1 MWKAEFMSARIASSW
16 VQLPYRNAAS
26 TLCGLM
32 HGVMGLVSRVTLFQ
46 LAWLLFIGLRLPA
59 LGKADVVL
67 LRTASDD
74 PANEHAIRAVS
85 TFYGLSIDA
94 INVDSRS
101 GQSAVLSELK
111 EPGVLAA
118 LISGNALGKLDFNQI
133 YPALRRQNGSYIP
146 ILVFGIEA
154 GTANNPLRLW
164 SGGTIRDC
172 ASFEADYKATTLN
185 VQKLGTLT
193 GTLAGSKLPAVA
205 SPDCRL
211 RFDNVPT
218 LETVLS
224 TDGDDDSHN
233 PVVLLRVQSAA
244 KEAFFAPQMHLVDH
258 TGNVRQ
264 DAMSK
269 AFSSHAEYILFLSY
283 AAGSRAWHP
292 DGRYANLTID
302 DPWLTQPYGN
312 LDYSALLAEMD
323 RHNFHTTIAFIP
335 WNFDRSEPQ
344 VVSLFLTH
352 PERFSICMHG
362 NNHAHQEFGAYERNP
377 LNRQIADIKQGIARM
392 ERFRSLTGIPYDRFM
407 VFPHAVA
414 PGKTFALLT
423 LYGFSGTANSSNVP
437 MNTDPPSDLGF
448 VFRPSTSVYGGL
460 LSLYRHPAVSDLS
473 RTRLAIESFLGNPLL
488 FYSHENL
495 FEGGAGAFN
504 RLADFVNELQSDVRW
519 TSLGEIARHS
529 HLIRSRLDGNFD
541 VLMFSNEM
549 DLVNPGQGE
558 REFFLTKAAQSSEV
572 ESVTVDGSPATFRLA
587 GNVYS
592 MSLSI
597 PAHQVCKVRF
607 TYKNDLDLERE
618 DVRKSSLY
626 SYSLRIASDFRDL
639 YLSRSKFGSALIRAY
654 YLRQWDKVELYLE
667 GKWWLGVALFVL
679 VLIRI
684 WYKRLPRKA
693 GMAIK
698 PSVGGQ

>member
-1 MWKAEFMSARIASSW
+1 MSARIALPW
-16 VQLPYRNAAS
+16 VHSPYRNAAS
-26 TLCGLM
+26 TLCGLLQY
-32 HGVMGLVSRVTLFQ
+32 VSELVSRVSLFQ
-46 LAWLLFIGLRLPA
+46 LAWLLLIGLRLPA

-74 PANEHAIRAVS
+74 PANEQAILAVS
-85 TFYGLSIDA
+85 AFYGLSIDA
-94 INVDSRS
+94 VNVDSRS
-101 GQSAVLSELK
+101 GQSAVLSKLK
-111 EPGVLAA
+111 EPGALAA
-118 LISGNALGKLDFNQI
+118 LISGNALGILGPNQI

-146 ILVFGIEA
+146 VLVFGIEG
-154 GTANNPLRLW
+154 GTANNTLKLW
-164 SGGTIRDC
+164 SDGTIRDC
-172 ASFEADYKATTLN
+172 APVEAGYKATTLN

-193 GTLAGSKLPAVA
+193 GTLAGSQLPAVA
-205 SPDCRL
+205 SPACKL
-211 RFDNVPT
+211 RFEKVST
-218 LETVLS
+218 LQTVVS
-224 TDGDDDSHN
+224 TDGDDGSHS
-233 PVVLLRVQSAA
+233 PVVLLRVHSAA
-244 KEAFFAPQMHLVDH
+244 KEAFFAPQMHLVDS
-258 TGNVRQ
+258 TRNGRPDGLSQ
-264 DAMSK
+264 
-269 AFSSHAEYILFLSY
+269 AFSSLAEYILFLSY
-283 AAGSRAWHP
+283 AAGTRAWHP
-292 DGRYANLTID
+292 DGHYANLTID

-312 LDYSALLAEMD
+312 LDFSALLAEMD

-344 VVSLFLTH
+344 VVSLFLKH

-362 NNHAHQEFGAYERNP
+362 NNHAHQEFGDYERNP

-414 PGKTFALLT
+414 PEKTFTLLT
-423 LYGFSGTANSSNVP
+423 SYGFSGTANSSNVP
-437 MNTDPPSDLGF
+437 MNTDPPSHLGF
-448 VFRPSTSVYGGL
+448 LFRPSTSVYGGL
-460 LSLYRHPAVSDLS
+460 LSLYRHPAVKDVS
-473 RTRLAIESFLGNPLL
+473 RTRLAIQSFLGNPLL

-504 RLADFVNELQSDVRW
+504 GLADFVNELQSDVRW

-541 VLMFSNEM
+541 VLMFSSEM
-549 DLVNPGQGE
+549 DLVNPGQEE
-558 REFFLTKAAQSSEV
+558 REFFLTKAVQSSEV
-572 ESVTVDGSPATFRLA
+572 DSVTIDGSPATFRLA

-667 GKWWLGVALFVL
+667 EKWWLSVALFVL

-698 PSVGGQ
+698 PSAGGQ